1 MKENL
6 KTTHYKNG
14 TPIPTNLTDAQWTAT
29 TSGACADYNND
40 PTNTTVYGKLY
51 NWYAVSEPQG
61 LCPTN
66 WHVPSD
72 TEWDTLVNYLGG
84 ETIAGGAMKEI
95 GLTHWATPNA
105 GATNSSGFAGL
116 PGGNRG
122 NNGPYYAIGYYGDWW
137 SATQDSAS
145 NAFNRVLNY
154 LSSDVFRHYDSKTYG
169 FSVRCVR
176 D

>member
-1 MKENL
+1 
-6 KTTHYKNG
+6 
-14 TPIPTNLTDAQWTAT
+14 
-29 TSGACADYNND
+29 
-40 PTNTTVYGKLY
+40 
-51 NWYAVSEPQG
+51 
-61 LCPTN
+61 
-66 WHVPSD
+66 VPSD

-116 PGGNRG
+116 PGGNRYYNGTCSLIG
-122 NNGPYYAIGYYGDWW
+122 NHGYWW
-137 SATQDSAS
+137 SATQFSTASAYY
-145 NAFNRVLNY
+145 RP
-154 LSSDVFRHYDSKTYG
+154 LSYANSDVLSLTNVKTFG